1 MNEII
6 AKNSLDPVCGMT
18 VDPATLS
25 HHFIHDDDDYY
36 FCGNGCKTK
45 FSDDPEYYLSGQA
58 ALDKKAKEEA
68 SAGAEF
74 TCPMHPEVVQ
84 IGPGDCPACGM
95 ALEPMEIS
103 LDDGPNLELLDLT
116 RRFRIGLVL
125 ALPLV
130 VLAMA
135 AHIPG
140 VSLPEA
146 VQGVAGVWLQ
156 GLLATP
162 VVLWAGWPLLTKGVG
177 SIVSWNLNMFTLI
190 LAGTGTAYL
199 YSVAATVA
207 PRIFPETL
215 QMPDGTIGVYYES
228 AAVIVVLV
236 LLGQVL
242 ELKVRDRTGQA
253 LKGLLNLAPDN
264 ASRVTEDGTEE
275 TISLE
280 NVSVGDCLRVR
291 PGERVPVDGTI
302 SEGESHV
309 DGSMITGEPEPARK
323 AVGDPVIGGTVNG
336 QGSFLMT
343 AERVGRETMLARIV
357 QLIAEAQ
364 RTRAPIQSTADRV
377 AGIFVPIVVAVA
389 VLAFAVWWV
398 YGPEPSF
405 SYALVAAV
413 SVLIIACPCA
423 LGLATPMSIMVGTG
437 RGAEAGVLIRNA
449 EALEIL
455 EKVTTVCVDKTGT
468 LTEGRPILTAVYPA
482 DGFDENDLL
491 AAVAGLERGSEHPIA
506 AAIVAGAE
514 ARGVSIADPA
524 DFEAVPGHGVRGTV
538 NGKTVIAGTENFLKD
553 QGISGVDS
561 SSNPSKVGGSRVYI
575 SVGGQFGG
583 ILEVADA
590 VKSNAKEAVGS
601 LRKMGMQVV
610 MITGD
615 NPETARHIAEE
626 VGIDEVHAGILP
638 EGKAQIVNEMKKK
651 GQIVAM
657 AGDGINDAPAL
668 AVADLGIAMGTGT
681 DIAIEN
687 AGITLLKG
695 DIAGIARARC
705 LSAATLKNIRQ
716 NLFFAFIYNGLGVPI
731 AAGVLF
737 PIFGV
742 MLSPMIA
749 AAAMS
754 LSSVS
759 VIGNALRLGAVD
771 IKGSETR

>member
-1 MNEII
+1 
-6 AKNSLDPVCGMT
+6 
-18 VDPATLS
+18 
-25 HHFIHDDDDYY
+25 
-36 FCGNGCKTK
+36 
-45 FSDDPEYYLSGQA
+45 
-58 ALDKKAKEEA
+58 
-68 SAGAEF
+68 
-74 TCPMHPEVVQ
+74 VVQ

-95 ALEPMEIS
+95 ALEPMEVS
-103 LDDGPNLELLDLT
+103 LDDGPNPELIDMT

-140 VSLPEA
+140 VTVPEA

-156 GLLATP
+156 ALLATP

-177 SIVSWNLNMFTLI
+177 SIVSWNLNMFSLI
-190 LAGTGTAYL
+190 LAGTGAAYL

-207 PRIFPETL
+207 PGVFPETL
-215 QMPDGTIGVYYES
+215 RMADGTIGVYYES

-242 ELKVRDRTGQA
+242 ELKARDRTGEA

-264 ASRVTEDGTEE
+264 ASRVAEDGSEKS
-275 TISLE
+275 ISLE
-280 NVSVGDCLRVR
+280 NVHVGDCLRVR
-291 PGERVPVDGTI
+291 PGERVPVDGQI
-302 SEGESHV
+302 SDGESHI
-309 DGSMITGEPEPARK
+309 DESMITGESEPVRK
-323 AVGDPVIGGTVNG
+323 AVGATVIGGTVNG
-336 QGSFLMT
+336 KGSFLMK
-343 AERVGRETMLARIV
+343 AERVGRETMLSRIV
-357 QLIAEAQ
+357 QMVAEAQ
-364 RTRAPIQSTADRV
+364 RTRAPIQSTADKV
-377 AGIFVPIVVAVA
+377 AGIFVPLVVAVA
-389 VLAFAVWWV
+389 VLAFVVWWI
-398 YGPEPSF
+398 YGPEPSL

-437 RGAEAGVLIRNA
+437 RGAEAGVLVRNA
-449 EALEIL
+449 EALETL

-468 LTEGRPILTAVYPA
+468 LTEGRPILTAVHPA
-482 DGFDENDLL
+482 EGVDENDLL
-491 AAVAGLERGSEHPIA
+491 SAVAGLERGSEHPIA

-514 ARGVSIADPA
+514 ARGVSILEPL
-524 DFEAVPGHGVRGTV
+524 DFEAVPGFGVRGTV
-538 NGKTVIAGTENFLKD
+538 NGESVIAGTEKFLVD
-553 QGISGVDS
+553 QGIASPTIS
-561 SSNPSKVGGSRVYI
+561 SDDTGSRVYI
-575 SVGGQFGG
+575 AVDGQFGG

-590 VKSNAKEAVGS
+590 VKSNAKEAVERLQG
-601 LRKMGMQVV
+601 MGIHVV

-615 NPETARHIAEE
+615 NRETARHVAKE
-626 VGIDEVHAGILP
+626 VGIDVVHAAVLP
-638 EGKAQIVNEMKKK
+638 EGKAEIVRDLKDN
-651 GQIVAM
+651 GQVVAM

-668 AVADLGIAMGTGT
+668 AIADVGIAMGTGT

-687 AGITLLKG
+687 AGITLLRG
-695 DIAGIARARC
+695 DIAGIARARR
-705 LSAATLKNIRQ
+705 LSTATLKNIRQ
-716 NLFFAFIYNGLGVPI
+716 NLFFAFIYNGLGVPV

-759 VIGNALRLGAVD
+759 VIGNALRLGSID
-771 IKGSETR
+771 IKGNEER

>member
-1 MNEII
+1 MNDV
-6 AKNSLDPVCGMT
+6 ATNTHLDPVCGMT
-18 VDPATLS
+18 VDPTTSS
-25 HHFIHDDDDYY
+25 HHFAHDEADYY
-36 FCGNGCKTK
+36 FCCNGCKTK
-45 FSDDPEYYLSGQA
+45 FSDSPEYYLSGQA
-58 ALDKKAKEEA
+58 ARDKAAKEKA
-68 SAGAEF
+68 SAEAEF

-95 ALEPMEIS
+95 ALEPMEVS
-103 LDDGPNLELLDLT
+103 LDDGPNPELIDMT

-140 VSLPEA
+140 VTVPEA

-156 GLLATP
+156 ALLATP

-177 SIVSWNLNMFTLI
+177 SIVSWNLNMFSLI
-190 LAGTGTAYL
+190 LAGTGAAYL

-207 PRIFPETL
+207 PGVFPETL
-215 QMPDGTIGVYYES
+215 RMADGTIGVYYES

-242 ELKVRDRTGQA
+242 ELKARDRTGEA

-264 ASRVTEDGTEE
+264 ASRVAEDGSEKS
-275 TISLE
+275 ISLE
-280 NVSVGDCLRVR
+280 NVHVGDCLRVR
-291 PGERVPVDGTI
+291 PGERVPVDGQI
-302 SEGESHV
+302 SDGESHI
-309 DGSMITGEPEPARK
+309 DESMITGESEPVRK
-323 AVGDPVIGGTVNG
+323 AVGATVIGGTVNG
-336 QGSFLMT
+336 KGSFLMK
-343 AERVGRETMLARIV
+343 AERVGRETMLSRIV
-357 QLIAEAQ
+357 QMVAEAQ
-364 RTRAPIQSTADRV
+364 RTRAPIQSTADKV
-377 AGIFVPIVVAVA
+377 AGIFVPLVVAVA
-389 VLAFAVWWV
+389 VLAFVVWWI
-398 YGPEPSF
+398 YGPEPSL

-437 RGAEAGVLIRNA
+437 RGAEAGVLVRNA
-449 EALEIL
+449 EALETL

-468 LTEGRPILTAVYPA
+468 LTEGRPILTAVHPA
-482 DGFDENDLL
+482 EEVDENDLL
-491 AAVAGLERGSEHPIA
+491 SAVAGLERGSEHPIA

-514 ARGVSIADPA
+514 ARGVSILEPL
-524 DFEAVPGHGVRGTV
+524 DFEAVPGFGVRGTV
-538 NGKTVIAGTENFLKD
+538 NGESVIAGTEKFLVD
-553 QGISGVDS
+553 QGIASPTIS
-561 SSNPSKVGGSRVYI
+561 SDDTGSRVYI
-575 SVGGQFGG
+575 AVDGQFGG

-590 VKSNAKEAVGS
+590 VKSNAKEAVERLQG
-601 LRKMGMQVV
+601 MGIHVV

-615 NPETARHIAEE
+615 NRETARHVAKE
-626 VGIDEVHAGILP
+626 VGIDVVHAAVLP
-638 EGKAQIVNEMKKK
+638 EGKAEIVRDLKDN
-651 GQIVAM
+651 GQVVAM

-668 AVADLGIAMGTGT
+668 AIADVGIAMGTGT

-687 AGITLLKG
+687 AGITLLRG
-695 DIAGIARARC
+695 DIAGIARARR
-705 LSAATLKNIRQ
+705 LSTATLKNIRQ
-716 NLFFAFIYNGLGVPI
+716 NLFFAFIYNGLGVPV

-759 VIGNALRLGAVD
+759 VIGNALRLGSID
-771 IKGSETR
+771 IKGNEER